1 MFPPFSSDYTK
12 KYGHV
17 LDPPYPN
24 DYNSPDM
31 PPKKTSKDFLFR
43 GALADLDPDVYE
55 LTQLE
60 AERQYRK
67 LILIPSESSAPLAV
81 REALSSAFGNIYAE
95 GYPEEASRWMQE
107 DEILD
112 YEARLGHYRR
122 ESDPRYYK
130 GVEYADAIEA
140 LARRRCAEV
149 FAANGVSADQ
159 IYVNVQ
165 ALSGGPAN
173 NAVYHALV
181 QPGDT
186 VMGMNLL
193 HGGHLSHGSP
203 VNRSGKY
210 YKIVHYTVN
219 ADTER
224 IDYEEVAEL
233 ASAHKP
239 KMIIGGFSSYPWP
252 ADWAAL
258 RSIADSVGAYL
269 LADIAHV
276 AGLVVAGVYPSPIG
290 YAHVVTSTTHKTLN
304 GPRGAIILTTD
315 KKLAE
320 KIDRA
325 VFPGEQGGPH
335 VNVFG
340 GLALTFKIAKTK
352 KFKQLQAQLVKN
364 CVALTKRLE
373 THGLRIPFGGTL
385 SHLTNVDCKSIK
397 GPDGTAL
404 SGDMA
409 ARILDL
415 AGIVVNRNTIPG
427 DRSAMNPSGI
437 RLGTPWITQRGFKE
451 KESEQLADLIAD
463 VLQACVPYRDRSEAS
478 LSQRAKV
485 DFVKL
490 EDVKL
495 HVRALAEKT
504 GIDFKPPEHGYPHF
518 YYIDDKPKGSAAWV
532 GLEVSGEHATALLNI
547 ALANDIENLKKNES
561 EPFEMNTPKGAVN
574 GSLKLLNTDNYVL
587 SIKRSQVGLA
597 AAWLRA
603 LSDGYVAIDEADL
616 QRKAPGPVVV
626 RESKLKVSAPSS
638 KAINAAKPFYI
649 GMGKESGKPLPDF
662 FWQDPT
668 DAAKRTPLYDTH
680 VALGAKMVPF
690 AGWDMPLRYSSV
702 REEHMAVRE
711 AAGLFDVTHMGVYQA
726 DGPQASAFLDSVCG
740 NDIGA
745 LKIGESI
752 YTHFMDPDAN
762 VFDDLLVYRLA
773 TEHYLVV
780 VNASNDDKNW
790 AWLNAVKAGTVCIEP
805 KRPWALAFG
814 RGVRLRN
821 LRDPKSGK
829 DMRLDIALQ
838 GPLSRKILLAL
849 EATDSDRKKIQKLK
863 RFGVTQVKLG
873 GFDLILSRTGYTG
886 EPMSF
891 ELFVHPDHAVA
902 LWNVLLK
909 AGEPLGLKPCGL
921 AARDSLRIEAGLPLY
936 GHELAGPLN
945 LGPSDSGFR
954 HFVKTYKPWFIGR
967 DAFLAKEE
975 KRTKEVVRFKLPPA
989 VRIAHQ
995 GDPVAGK
1002 DGNAIGWVT
1011 SCSLDSQNT
1020 LTGQAYVDKKFSKEG
1035 SMILVYQGMAGKEIA
1050 GATGTEATV
1059 LSRLLT

>member
-1 MFPPFSSDYTK
+1 MATK
-12 KYGHV
+12 KT
-17 LDPPYPN
+17 
-24 DYNSPDM
+24 
-31 PPKKTSKDFLFR
+31 KKDFLFR
-43 GALADLDPDVYE
+43 GSLAKLDPDIYE

-81 REALSSAFGNIYAE
+81 REALSSPFSNIYAE
-95 GYPEEASRWMQE
+95 GYPDEDSRWMSE
-107 DEILD
+107 SEILD
-112 YEARLGHYRR
+112 YDARLGHYRR

-130 GVEYADAIEA
+130 GVEYADTIEA
-140 LARRRCAEV
+140 LARRRCAEA
-149 FAANGVSADQ
+149 FAANGVTADQ

-219 ADTER
+219 AETEH

-233 ASAHKP
+233 ALAHKP

-258 RSIADSVGAYL
+258 RRIADSVGAYL

-276 AGLVVAGVYPSPIG
+276 AGLVAAGVYPSPIG
-290 YAHVVTSTTHKTLN
+290 HAHVVTSTTHKTLN

-340 GLALTFKIAKTK
+340 GLALTFKIAQSKE
-352 KFKQLQAQLVKN
+352 FKQLQAQVIKN
-364 CVALTKRLE
+364 CVALTNRLQE
-373 THGLRIPFGGTL
+373 RGLRIPFGGTQ
-385 SHLTNVDCKSIK
+385 SHLTNVDTKSIK
-397 GPDGTAL
+397 GPDGTTL

-427 DRSAMNPSGI
+427 DKGAMNPSGI
-437 RLGTPWITQRGFKE
+437 RLGTPWITQRGFTE
-451 KESEQLADLIAD
+451 KESNQLADLIAD
-463 VLQACVPYRDRSEAS
+463 VLFACTPYRDRSETS

-485 DFVKL
+485 DFAKLEAVKL
-490 EDVKL
+490 K
-495 HVRALAEKT
+495 VRALAEGT
-504 GIDFKPPEHGYPHF
+504 GIDFKPPSHGYPHF
-518 YYIDDKPKGSAAWV
+518 YYLDDKPKSSAAWV
-532 GLEVSGEHATALLNI
+532 GIEVNDEHATALLNV
-547 ALANDIENLKKNES
+547 ACASEIENIA
-561 EPFEMNTPKGAVN
+561 KGATAPFVMQTPN
-574 GSLKLLNTDNYVL
+574 GKVEGPLKSLGGGGWLL
-587 SIKRSQVGLA
+587 SIKRAQFGLA
-597 AAWLRA
+597 ATWLRA
-603 LSDGYVAIDEADL
+603 LSDGYVLIDASDL
-616 QRKAPGPVVV
+616 QRKAPGPVSV
-626 RESKLKVSAPSS
+626 RESNLKVAAP
-638 KAINAAKPFYI
+638 KAKATPAAKPFYI
-649 GMGKESGKPLPDF
+649 GISESKEKALPNF
-662 FWQDPT
+662 EWHEPT
-668 DAAKRTPLYDTH
+668 DAPLKRTRLYDAH
-680 VALGAKMVPF
+680 VALGAKIVPF

-702 REEHMAVRE
+702 REEHAAVRT
-711 AAGLFDVTHMGVYQA
+711 AAGLFDVSHMGVYDA
-726 DGPQASAFLDSVCG
+726 SGPQAAAFLDSVCG
-740 NDIGA
+740 NNIAAMEIGQ
-745 LKIGESI
+745 SI
-752 YTHFMDPDAN
+752 YTHFMDADAN

-773 TEHYLVV
+773 AEHYLVV

-790 AWLNAVKAGTVCIEP
+790 AWLNAVKAGAVCVDRQHP
-805 KRPWALAFG
+805 GAVAFG

-821 LRDPKSGK
+821 LRAESAGK
-829 DMRLDIALQ
+829 DQRVDLALQ
-838 GPLSRKILLAL
+838 GPKSRKILLSMDASP
-849 EATDSDRKKIQKLK
+849 TDKIKLQKMK
-863 RFGVTQVKLG
+863 RFGVARVKLG
-873 GFDLILSRTGYTG
+873 GFNLIASRTGYTG

-891 ELFVHPDHAVA
+891 ELFVHPDQAGGLWSA
-902 LWNVLLK
+902 LLA
-909 AGEPLGLKPCGL
+909 AGDPYGIKPCGL

-945 LGPSDSGFR
+945 LGVGESGFR
-954 HFVKTYKPWFIGR
+954 SFVKTYKPWFIGR
-967 DAFLAKEE
+967 AAFLANEE
-975 KRTKEVVRFKLPPA
+975 KRTREVLRFRLPPG

-995 GDPVAGK
+995 GDPVHDAAGK
-1002 DGNAIGWVT
+1002 LVGEVT
-1011 SCSLDSQNT
+1011 SCSLDAEGT
-1020 LTGQAYVDKKFSKEG
+1020 LTGQALVDKKFGKEG
-1035 SMILVYQGMAGKEIA
+1035 TKIFVYQGLAGKDTA
-1050 GATGTEATV
+1050 GSSPTEAMV
-1059 LSRLLT
+1059 VSRMLS

>member
-1 MFPPFSSDYTK
+1 MA
-12 KYGHV
+12 
-17 LDPPYPN
+17 
-24 DYNSPDM
+24 
-31 PPKKTSKDFLFR
+31 PKKATKDFLFR
-43 GALADLDPDVYE
+43 GSLADLDLDVYE

-95 GYPEEASRWMQE
+95 GYPDEASRWMHE
-107 DEILD
+107 GEIVN

-149 FAANGVSADQ
+149 FAANGVGADQ

-233 ASAHKP
+233 ALAHKP

-258 RSIADSVGAYL
+258 RRIADSVGAYL

-315 KKLAE
+315 KKIAE

-352 KFKQLQAQLVKN
+352 EFKQLQAQVIKN

-373 THGLRIPFGGTL
+373 TRGFRIPFGGTQ

-397 GPDGTAL
+397 GPDGTPL

-463 VLQACVPYRDRSEAS
+463 VLQACIPYRDRSEAS

-485 DFVKL
+485 DFGKL
-490 EDVKL
+490 EAAKL
-495 HVRALAEKT
+495 KVRALAEKA
-504 GIDFKPPEHGYPHF
+504 GIDFKPLKHGYPHF
-518 YYIDDKPKGSAAWV
+518 YYIDDKPKSSAAWV

-547 ALANDIENLKKNES
+547 TFANDIENLKKGES
-561 EPFEMNTPKGAVN
+561 APFQMITPKGAVN
-574 GSLKLLNTDNYVL
+574 GAVKTIGAGNYLL

-603 LSDGYVAIDEADL
+603 LSDGYVSIDNGDL
-616 QRKAPGPVVV
+616 QRQAPGPVVV
-626 RESKLKVSAPSS
+626 SESKVKVFAPRG
-638 KAINAAKPFYI
+638 KNQPAPKPFYI
-649 GMGKESGKPLPDF
+649 GMDKEKGQSLPDF
-662 FWQDPT
+662 AWQDAT
-668 DAAKRTPLYDTH
+668 DAPAKRTPLYEIH
-680 VALGAKMVPF
+680 VALGAKIVPF

-711 AAGLFDVTHMGVYQA
+711 AAGLFDVTHMGVYEA
-726 DGPQASAFLDSVCG
+726 DGPQPAAFLDSVCG

-745 LKIGESI
+745 MKIGESI

-762 VFDDLLVYRLA
+762 VIDDLLVYRLA
-773 TEHYLVV
+773 AESYLVV

-790 AWLNAVKAGTVCIEP
+790 AWLNAVKAGKVCVER
-805 KRPWALAFG
+805 KRPWAHTFG
-814 RGVRLRN
+814 CGARLRN
-821 LRDPKSGK
+821 LRDPKAGK
-829 DMRLDIALQ
+829 DMRLDVALQ
-838 GPLSRKILLAL
+838 GPNSRKILLAL
-849 EATDSDRKKIQKLK
+849 EATDVDRKKIQKLK
-863 RFGVTQVKLG
+863 RFGVTHVKLG
-873 GFDLILSRTGYTG
+873 GFDLIVSRTGYTG

-891 ELFVHPDHAVA
+891 ELFVHPEQTVA
-902 LWNVLLK
+902 LWNALLK

-945 LGPSDSGFR
+945 LSPGDSGFR
-954 HFVKTYKPWFIGR
+954 HFIKTYKPWFIGR

-975 KRTKEVVRFKLPPA
+975 KRTKEIVRFRLPPA

-995 GDPVAGK
+995 GDPVADK

-1011 SCSLDSQNT
+1011 SCSLDRAGT
-1020 LTGQAYVDKKFSKEG
+1020 LTGQAYVEKKFGKEG
-1035 SMILVYQGMAGKEIA
+1035 STLLVYQGMAGKEIA
-1050 GATGTEATV
+1050 GAAPTEATV
-1059 LSRLLT
+1059 LSRMLT